1 MSVIPSGAV
10 VSDAGAGGQI
20 LMCSKT
26 FGAVQHLTEE
36 LGCVDLDGMRFSKL
50 YSVRGAFAKLN
61 M

>member
-1 MSVIPSGAV
+1 MSVIPCDAV

-26 FGAVQHLTEE
+26 FGAVQHLAEE
-36 LGCVDLDGMRFSKL
+36 LGCVGLEGMQFSKL
-50 YSVRGAFAKLN
+50 YSVRGAFARLN